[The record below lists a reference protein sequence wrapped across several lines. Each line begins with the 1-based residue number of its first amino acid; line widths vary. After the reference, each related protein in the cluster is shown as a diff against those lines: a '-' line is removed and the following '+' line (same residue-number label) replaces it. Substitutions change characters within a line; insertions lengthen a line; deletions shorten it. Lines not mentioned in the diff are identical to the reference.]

1 MVEISNFNPFE
12 DRLSRDIR
20 NRLSSGLAEAIET
33 ENGES
38 LLSLFNKYQKRK
50 LPRYCSDYIEERSLL
65 YTQALT
71 AIETGEKDPIHRGLI
86 LWDLELFFEMHEV
99 LEHAWYT
106 AEGAMKETLQAL
118 IRAAGVYIKLEYG
131 YIPQAEKIAEKSRT
145 VLLENRSLLQHYF
158 EPDKLISALTRLQ
171 ERPPKLLG

>member
-99 LEHAWYT
+99 RKCW
-106 AEGAMKETLQAL
+106 
-118 IRAAGVYIKLEYG
+118 
-131 YIPQAEKIAEKSRT
+131 P
-145 VLLENRSLLQHYF
+145 
-158 EPDKLISALTRLQ
+158 
-171 ERPPKLLG
+171 